1 MKKYLYV
8 FRITSIFL
16 LLVFVSSCTTQKYS
30 KHKVANP
37 EVLLTEVFLDHPD
50 SAVYMYNQT
59 EKKLSQENKTK
70 IFNSFST
77 LMTYLLYTDSFE
89 MPFNMERID
98 EWRDNNISIEFR
110 YNQRHEFTG
119 SLPHS
124 SDSTD
129 YFTWGGSKFEAF
141 LLIYY
146 SGSLIAVPY
155 LEDTYVGIN
164 DLFLVLDFPEE
175 ALTTFIETLNEAIK

>member
-1 MKKYLYV
+1 MKRCL
-8 FRITSIFL
+8 SIL
-16 LLVFVSSCTTQKYS
+16 LCIGLAMMVALGGCKKSGYS
-30 KHKVANP
+30 KHKV
-37 EVLLTEVFLDHPD
+37 EVSEILQTEKFLDSPD
-50 SAVYMYNQT
+50 FMIYMYNKSEQEFPQE
-59 EKKLSQENKTK
+59 EKAFLYEKFSELLKTL
-70 IFNSFST
+70 FDTST
-77 LMTYLLYTDSFE
+77 LKT
-89 MPFNMERID
+89 PFSIKYID

-129 YFTWGGSKFEAF
+129 YFTWGSLKFDAF
-141 LLIYY
+141 LLIFY

-155 LEDTYVGIN
+155 LEDNYVGTN

-175 ALTTFIETLNEAIK
+175 ALTTFIETLNETIK